1 MGVVKRLLKGCQP
14 DSALERSC
22 PADNPF
28 GPRRQNNC
36 ASFERKK
43 ERKREREREEERKKE
58 KESRSIKRM
67 EWSNL
72 YWDKTE
78 ERDREK
84 GGGKQPPQ
92 QTLS

>member
-43 ERKREREREEERKKE
+43 ERKRERERGRKKE
-58 KESRSIKRM
+58 RKRV
-67 EWSNL
+67 SV
-72 YWDKTE
+72 D
-78 ERDREK
+78 
-84 GGGKQPPQ
+84 
-92 QTLS
+92 

>member
-1 MGVVKRLLKGCQP
+1 MNGVAPRIIRLDQGDKTIALHLKEKKR
-14 DSALERSC
+14 E
-22 PADNPF
+22 
-28 GPRRQNNC
+28 
-36 ASFERKK
+36 
-43 ERKREREREEERKKE
+43 REREREEERKKE